1 MKKIFTLIAV
11 ALMAVGANAQTT
23 IYSWE
28 GGAEGATETG
38 GKATAADDSG
48 ADTSADDI
56 NMSNSS
62 YKCIRLR
69 GAKDFSTFTVT
80 LTLEKEL
87 SAGDQIAITAYRNK
101 DAEGKKSGALLK
113 FEKGETTATTDADGS
128 GLQFVNINSAVE
140 GTSEYGTAP
149 NTVTVEVPSDAA
161 GSKTITMCRA
171 QTATNLFITKIVITS
186 SSSTGINSVKTD
198 AENGAIYNLG
208 GQQVNETY
216 KGVVVKNGKKMIQ
229 K

>member
-38 GKATAADDSG
+38 GKATAADADG
-48 ADTSADDI
+48 NDTSADDI

-69 GAKDFSTFTVT
+69 GAKDFSTYTVT
-80 LTLEKEL
+80 LTLDKEL

-113 FEKGETTATTDADGS
+113 FEKGETTATTDTDGT
-128 GLQFVNINSAVE
+128 GLQFININSAVE

-149 NTVTVEVPSDAA
+149 NTVIVEVPADAA

-171 QTATNLFITKIVITS
+171 QTATNLFITKIEITT
-186 SSSTGINSVKTD
+186 SSSTGINSVKT
-198 AENGAIYNLG
+198 ANESNVEYNLA
-208 GQQVNETY
+208 GQQVDKNY